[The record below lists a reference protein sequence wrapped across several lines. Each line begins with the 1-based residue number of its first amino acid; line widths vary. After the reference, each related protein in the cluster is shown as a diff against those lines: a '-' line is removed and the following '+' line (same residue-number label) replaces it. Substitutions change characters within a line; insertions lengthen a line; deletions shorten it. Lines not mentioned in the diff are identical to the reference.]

1 MEPKPKFRI
10 IKSRRNKPML
20 VVNEM
25 YLYNFICKNTKT
37 NADTYICQKYKSS
50 FHCNAYIKIKDNEI
64 TSFINNHNHESND
77 INVIKEEAKLKIKKK
92 ILIFLHSKWIKI
104 SFI

>member
-1 MEPKPKFRI
+1 
-10 IKSRRNKPML
+10 ML

-37 NADTYICQKYKSS
+37 NADTYRCQKYKSS
-50 FHCNAYIKIKDNEI
+50 SHCNAYIKKKDNEI

-77 INVIKEEAKLKIKKK
+77 INVIKEEAKLKIKEEIFKSSDPFFHKTEK
-92 ILIFLHSKWIKI
+92 ISQIFLHSKWVKI